1 MGCPRASWL
10 HPRRSWH
17 FAVWTRRSRSR
28 QNNRYYTRI
37 GSVFPEKP
45 RLPAQ
50 LHNSPAQIDSWW
62 LRNESGLSDAR
73 EWIFGRMTN
82 ESGFSPTFSP
92 DTGQK
97 WEIIHSQWFL
107 GGTAK
112 TIRIS
117 PQLIDGDG
125 VSVCGGRAW
134 CGAGGSSRRRW
145 RWRSPRGPRPQWRR
159 RSAGAAR
166 RSAPA

>member
-37 GSVFPEKP
+37 RGVFPEKP

-62 LRNESGLSDAR
+62 QRNESGLSDTR
-73 EWIFGRMTN
+73 EWIFGRITN
-82 ESGFSPTFSP
+82 ESGFSPTFNP

-97 WEIIHSQWFL
+97 WEIIRSRCDLPYFWRGSTRL
-107 GGTAK
+107 RITATSAATAIEEPPK
-112 TIRIS
+112 TV
-117 PQLIDGDG
+117 PTQ
-125 VSVCGGRAW
+125 
-134 CGAGGSSRRRW
+134 AGK
-145 RWRSPRGPRPQWRR
+145 P
-159 RSAGAAR
+159 
-166 RSAPA
+166 APASPPAVRSIPVPKAIDRPISVVSR